1 MEKKK
6 YDVVIADVEMA
17 IISDEREDFV
27 MRLVNDLDQKIREI
41 TLSSKRCSKMDAALL
56 VALDTNSERL
66 KAEKRIRN
74 LEAQIGLYDAN
85 LRRLREENA
94 KLKEIMLS
102 GKNAQAEEATE
113 QEPESEET
121 QPDIEQLDMTQT
133 ESEEA
138 ASEEETEVQAEPEAQ
153 PEKVSEESAD
163 RGDKLRQIESLLRG
177 KNNG

>member
-41 TLSSKRCSKMDAALL
+41 TLSSKRCSKLDAALL

-102 GKNAQAEEATE
+102 GKTAQTEEAAE
-113 QEPESEET
+113 QEPEEEA
-121 QPDIEQLDMTQT
+121 QPDMEQLDMTQAQP
-133 ESEEA
+133 EEA
-138 ASEEETEVQAEPEAQ
+138 AAEEETEVQAEPEVQ
-153 PEKVSEESAD
+153 PEKAPEESAD

>member
-138 ASEEETEVQAEPEAQ
+138 AAEEETEVQAEPEAQ
-153 PEKVSEESAD
+153 PEKASEESAD

>member
-102 GKNAQAEEATE
+102 GKNAPAEEAAE
-113 QEPESEET
+113 QEPEEEA
-121 QPDIEQLDMTQT
+121 QPDIEQLDMTQA
-133 ESEEA
+133 EPEEA
-138 ASEEETEVQAEPEAQ
+138 AAEEETEVQAQPEVQ
-153 PEKVSEESAD
+153 PEKAPEESAD

>member
-17 IISDEREDFV
+17 ILSDEREDFV
-27 MRLVNDLDQKIREI
+27 MRLVGDLDQKIRKI

-56 VALDTNSERL
+56 VALDLSSEKM
-66 KAEKRIRN
+66 KADKRIRN

-94 KLKEIMLS
+94 KLKEAMLE
-102 GKNAQAEEATE
+102 GKSADTADEIQEGAPQEEETEEAA
-113 QEPESEET
+113 
-121 QPDIEQLDMTQT
+121 EQLDMT
-133 ESEEA
+133 ENISAEEEKKAKEPEEA
-138 ASEEETEVQAEPEAQ
+138 PAAKS
-153 PEKVSEESAD
+153 

>member
-102 GKNAQAEEATE
+102 GKTAPAEEAAE
-113 QEPESEET
+113 QEPEEEA
-121 QPDIEQLDMTQT
+121 QPDMEQLDMTQAQP
-133 ESEEA
+133 EEA
-138 ASEEETEVQAEPEAQ
+138 AAEEETEVQAQPEAQ
-153 PEKVSEESAD
+153 PEKAPEESAD

>member
-121 QPDIEQLDMTQT
+121 QPDIEQLDITQT

-138 ASEEETEVQAEPEAQ
+138 AAEEETEVQAEPEAQ
-153 PEKVSEESAD
+153 PEKASEESAD

>member
-1 MEKKK
+1 MHSRRPP
-6 YDVVIADVEMA
+6 DRGRFRGSPV
-17 IISDEREDFV
+17 
-27 MRLVNDLDQKIREI
+27 RLARY
-41 TLSSKRCSKMDAALL
+41 
-56 VALDTNSERL
+56 
-66 KAEKRIRN
+66 
-74 LEAQIGLYDAN
+74 G
-85 LRRLREENA
+85 
-94 KLKEIMLS
+94 

-138 ASEEETEVQAEPEAQ
+138 AAEEETEMQAEPEAQ
-153 PEKVSEESAD
+153 PEKASEENAD

>member
-102 GKNAQAEEATE
+102 GKTAQAEEEA
-113 QEPESEET
+113 EPELDEEEA
-121 QPDIEQLDMTQT
+121 QPDMEQLDMTQ
-133 ESEEA
+133 
-138 ASEEETEVQAEPEAQ
+138 AEPEEIPAQEEAEVQTQ
-153 PEKVSEESAD
+153 PEAEPEKAPEESAG

>member
-121 QPDIEQLDMTQT
+121 QPDIEPLDMTQT

-138 ASEEETEVQAEPEAQ
+138 AAEEETEVQAEPEAQ
-153 PEKVSEESAD
+153 PEKASEESAD

>member
-102 GKNAQAEEATE
+102 GKNAQAEETAE
-113 QEPESEET
+113 QELAEEEEA
-121 QPDIEQLDMTQT
+121 QPDMEQLDMTQA
-133 ESEEA
+133 ESEDTAQEEA
-138 ASEEETEVQAEPEAQ
+138 EIQTEPEAQ
-153 PEKVSEESAD
+153 PEKAPEENAG

>member
-17 IISDEREDFV
+17 ILSDEREDFV

-102 GKNAQAEEATE
+102 GKTAQAEEEAE
-113 QEPESEET
+113 AESDEEEV
-121 QPDIEQLDMTQT
+121 QPDMEQLDMTQ
-133 ESEEA
+133 
-138 ASEEETEVQAEPEAQ
+138 AEPEEISTQEEVEVQTQ
-153 PEKVSEESAD
+153 PEAEPEKAPEESAG

>member
-138 ASEEETEVQAEPEAQ
+138 AAEEETEVQAEPEKA
-153 PEKVSEESAD
+153 SEESAD

>member
-138 ASEEETEVQAEPEAQ
+138 AAEEETEVQAEPEAQ
-153 PEKVSEESAD
+153 PEKASEESAD
-163 RGDKLRQIESLLRG
+163 RGDKLRQIETTDE
-177 KNNG
+177 

>member
-102 GKNAQAEEATE
+102 GKTAQAEETVE
-113 QEPESEET
+113 QELVEEEA
-121 QPDIEQLDMTQT
+121 QPDMEQLDMTQA
-133 ESEEA
+133 ESEDTAQEEA
-138 ASEEETEVQAEPEAQ
+138 EIQAEPEAQ
-153 PEKVSEESAD
+153 PEKTPEENAG

>member
-85 LRRLREENA
+85 LRRLREEYA

-138 ASEEETEVQAEPEAQ
+138 AAEEETEVQAEPEAQ
-153 PEKVSEESAD
+153 PEKASEESAD

>member
-41 TLSSKRCSKMDAALL
+41 TLSSKRCSKLDAALL

-102 GKNAQAEEATE
+102 GKTAPAEEAAE
-113 QEPESEET
+113 QEPEEEA
-121 QPDIEQLDMTQT
+121 QPDMEQLDMTQT
-133 ESEEA
+133 QPEEA
-138 ASEEETEVQAEPEAQ
+138 AAEEETEVQAEPEVQ
-153 PEKVSEESAD
+153 PEKAPEESAD

>member
-41 TLSSKRCSKMDAALL
+41 TLSSKRCSKLDAALL

-102 GKNAQAEEATE
+102 GKTAPAEEAAE
-113 QEPESEET
+113 QEPEEEA
-121 QPDIEQLDMTQT
+121 QPDMEQLDMTQAQP
-133 ESEEA
+133 EEA
-138 ASEEETEVQAEPEAQ
+138 AAEEETEVQAEPEVQ
-153 PEKVSEESAD
+153 PEKAPEESAD

>member
-138 ASEEETEVQAEPEAQ
+138 AAEEETEMQAEPEAQ
-153 PEKVSEESAD
+153 PEKASEENAD

>member
-153 PEKVSEESAD
+153 PEKASEESAD

>member
-102 GKNAQAEEATE
+102 GKNAQAEETVE
-113 QEPESEET
+113 QELVEEEA
-121 QPDIEQLDMTQT
+121 QPDMEQLDMTQA
-133 ESEEA
+133 ESEDTAQEEA
-138 ASEEETEVQAEPEAQ
+138 EIQTEPEAQ
-153 PEKVSEESAD
+153 PEKAPEENAG

>member
-1 MEKKK
+1 MDKKK

-27 MRLVNDLDQKIREI
+27 MRLVNDLDQKVREI
-41 TLSSKRCSKMDAALL
+41 ALASKRCSKLDAALL
-56 VALDTNSERL
+56 VALDTNSERI

-102 GKNAQAEEATE
+102 GKAAEEEA
-113 QEPESEET
+113 QEEAEEEEDT
-121 QPDIEQLDMTQT
+121 DIEQLDMTQADA
-133 ESEEA
+133 EA
-138 ASEEETEVQAEPEAQ
+138 DSSAKDEPEAAA
-153 PEKVSEESAD
+153 PEEKAPEEPCD

-177 KNNG
+177 KTNG

>member
-102 GKNAQAEEATE
+102 GKTAPAEEAAE
-113 QEPESEET
+113 QEPEEEA
-121 QPDIEQLDMTQT
+121 QPDMEQLDMTQA
-133 ESEEA
+133 EAEEA
-138 ASEEETEVQAEPEAQ
+138 AAEEETEVQAQPEAQ
-153 PEKVSEESAD
+153 PEKAPEESAD

>member
-6 YDVVIADVEMA
+6 YEVVIADVEMA
-17 IISDEREDFV
+17 ILSDEREDFV
-27 MRLVNDLDQKIREI
+27 MRLVGDLDQKIRQI

-56 VALDTNSERL
+56 VALDTAGEKL
-66 KAEKRIRN
+66 KADKRIRN

-94 KLKEIMLS
+94 KLKEAML
-102 GKNAQAEEATE
+102 KAQPVDVAEAPLEEAETE
-113 QEPESEET
+113 DDSDAEQLNMEPLATETEEILPATEET
-121 QPDIEQLDMTQT
+121 KEEEKKT
-133 ESEEA
+133 EEPAA
-138 ASEEETEVQAEPEAQ
+138 AS
-153 PEKVSEESAD
+153 

>member
-17 IISDEREDFV
+17 ILSDEREDFV

-94 KLKEIMLS
+94 KLKETMLS
-102 GKNAQAEEATE
+102 GKTVQASDEAKAESDEEA
-113 QEPESEET
+113 
-121 QPDIEQLDMTQT
+121 QPDIEQLDMTQ
-133 ESEEA
+133 
-138 ASEEETEVQAEPEAQ
+138 AEPEEIPAQEEAEVQTQ
-153 PEKVSEESAD
+153 PEAEPEKAPEESAG

>member
-1 MEKKK
+1 MDKKK

-27 MRLVNDLDQKIREI
+27 MRLVNDLDQKVREI
-41 TLSSKRCSKMDAALL
+41 TLASKRCSKLDAALL
-56 VALDTNSERL
+56 VALDTNSERI

-102 GKNAQAEEATE
+102 GKGEPEEAEPEPAEEE
-113 QEPESEET
+113 
-121 QPDIEQLDMTQT
+121 DGIEQLDMTQAQA
-133 ESEEA
+133 EEADAPQEEEA
-138 ASEEETEVQAEPEAQ
+138 APEEKAPAER
-153 PEKVSEESAD
+153 S
-163 RGDKLRQIESLLRG
+163 DKLRQIESLLRG
-177 KNNG
+177 KTNG